1 MDERLFIKEQKSQSR
16 NQLILIVS
24 AVALVILGLG
34 GMVVLL
40 TSNNNSPSNSVTP
53 PPVAANPEANDP
65 EPTPV
70 NPTPLE
76 PDPVAPEPTPPINPE
91 PQTPPAT
98 ADYKA
103 PADSTKIHVYFPKA
117 SDSSGIL
124 NPVLRDKPS
133 TNVLSFGI
141 SQVVAGPNADEK
153 AAGLTSTWA
162 FTGSSTCDRNVTYK
176 FNITNSI
183 LRLELC
189 REFSGSNAKL
199 FISALDTT
207 AKQIA
212 NIKKAVVLK
221 PDGNCLDTADKSCLN

>member
-1 MDERLFIKEQKSQSR
+1 MFIKEQKSQSR

-40 TSNNNSPSNSVTP
+40 TNNNKPQPAAVTP
-53 PPVAANPEANDP
+53 PPVVANPEDNEPDPTPAN
-65 EPTPV
+65 PTPV
-70 NPTPLE
+70 E
-76 PDPVAPEPTPPINPE
+76 PEPVAPQPITPTTPTPE
-91 PQTPPAT
+91 PPAAT

-103 PADSTKIHVYFPKA
+103 PEDSTKIHVYFPKA

-133 TNVLSFGI
+133 SNLLSFGI

-207 AKQIA
+207 TKQIA
-212 NIKKAVVLK
+212 SIKKAVVLK